1 MGNSEDDDDKVARMI
16 KYRKLATEN
25 DKLKMD
31 MKSLVGE
38 CKKLKKQLKSATTK
52 MAT

>member
-1 MGNSEDDDDKVARMI
+1 MGDSDNNDNKVARMI
-16 KYRKLATEN
+16 KYRNLATEN

-38 CKKLKKQLKSATTK
+38 CKKLKNN
-52 MAT
+52 